1 MTPTL
6 SLIRLMIVRKSLKR
20 VIHHLREIKSE
31 TVDLGIEDQGI

>member
-6 SLIRLMIVRKSLKR
+6 SLIRLMIARKSLRRGIIIFR
-20 VIHHLREIKSE
+20 VIGAE